1 MIGNCCERR
10 ITPDDNGIY
19 IKANGW
25 VRRGQTVMIRKIA
38 MYALVKTGGKQYRVA
53 KDDTILVERIA
64 ADEGAEVILND
75 IVMLADG
82 DKVTIGTPKVE
93 GAAVSATVMRQTRGP
108 KIIIFR
114 RKRRKNHRRTQG
126 HRQDLTLLKI
136 NDIAEDAKKLRQRN
150 RSQNGSEKSRDH
162 DRKRREKASSEK
174 SCGEKA
180 SAKSRRREKA
190 SRKESGKERLNTTPH
205 CGMNKMKGVELWHIK
220 KQVVAPETVAIR
232 LVVVL
237 V

>member
-1 MIGNCCERR
+1 
-10 ITPDDNGIY
+10 
-19 IKANGW
+19 
-25 VRRGQTVMIRKIA
+25 

-82 DKVTIGTPKVE
+82 DKVTIGTPKVD

-136 NDIAEDAKKLRQRN
+136 NDIAEDAKKLTPA
-150 RSQNGSEKSRDH
+150 KPAA
-162 DRKRREKASSEK
+162 KKAATTTESAAK
-174 SCGEKA
+174 KPAAKKA
-180 SAKSRRREKA
+180 VATKPAPKAAAAKKPTAKKA
-190 SRKESGKERLNTTPH
+190 A
-205 CGMNKMKGVELWHIK
+205 MKAAK
-220 KQVVAPETVAIR
+220 KD
-232 LVVVL
+232 
-237 V
+237 